1 MARLSD
7 LSVRH
12 QLFMRT
18 YRYRA
23 VDWRPGARLRRPVHE
38 SRVATITTA
47 AFHGPDQEPFDVEA
61 RGGDVGYRVIER
73 GTDLATL
80 RSSHKSNAFDTTGIE
95 RDPNV
100 ALPLQRLEDLAAT
113 GAIGDVSPV
122 HFSFMGSISAP
133 ARLIQRSAP
142 SVVRAL
148 ESAKVDVVLLTPV

>member
-38 SRVATITTA
+38 SRVAAITTA
-47 AFHGPDQEPFDVEA
+47 AFHGPDQEPFDVEE

-80 RSSHKSNAFDTTGIE
+80 RSSHKSNAFDITGIQ

-100 ALPLQRLEDLAAT
+100 ALPLERLEHLDST
-113 GAIGDVSPV
+113 GTIGEVSPV

>member
-1 MARLSD
+1 
-7 LSVRH
+7 
-12 QLFMRT
+12 MRT
-18 YRYRA
+18 YRYRS
-23 VDWRPGARLRRPVHE
+23 VDWRPGARLRQPVRD

-47 AFHGPDQEPFDVEA
+47 AFHGPDQEPFDLEEK
-61 RGGDVGYRVIER
+61 GGDVSYRVIER

-80 RSSHKSNAFDTTGIE
+80 RSAHKSNAFDTAGIE

-100 ALPLQRLEDLAAT
+100 ALPLQRLEDLAAA

-142 SVVRAL
+142 AIVRAL
-148 ESAKVDVVLLTPV
+148 ETARADLVLLTPV